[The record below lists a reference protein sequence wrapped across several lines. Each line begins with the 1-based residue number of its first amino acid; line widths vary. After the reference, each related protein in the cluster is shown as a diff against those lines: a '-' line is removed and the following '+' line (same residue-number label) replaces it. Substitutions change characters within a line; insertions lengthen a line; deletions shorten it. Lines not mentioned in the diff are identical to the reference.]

1 MDRLEYI
8 RQEVGG
14 ITRPWAEAPRW
25 DTFKGPEFLGNVAL
39 GNATQLVIYARH
51 IPGHQLLV
59 AIMGGGGAIG
69 GGAFI
74 FPRQWQHQD
83 YVADKMHML
92 RTLNDKGNVA
102 DWINAQLGQL
112 GTDLQGNYI
121 IDCTMSPDDRL
132 RCCRCDAPVAVAD
145 WDDYN
150 QTCAL
155 CCTSCGRHSE
165 TEDPEEMQTCS
176 QFPGMCPQCVDDAL
190 REFALDIKSDGRL

>member
-1 MDRLEYI
+1 MDRTPEKI
-8 RQEVGG
+8 RTEVGG

-25 DTFKGPEFLGNVAL
+25 DQFQGPEFWGSVAL
-39 GNATQLVIYARH
+39 GNGTQLDLYARH
-51 IPGHQLLV
+51 MAAGALLV
-59 AIMGGGGAIG
+59 SIMTSGGAIQG
-69 GGAFI
+69 GSWV
-74 FPRQWQHQD
+74 FPGRQWVHNS
-83 YVADKMHML
+83 YAAEKLNL
-92 RTLNDKGNVA
+92 RGDSRNVA
-102 DWINAQLGQL
+102 DWINAQLGQI
-112 GTDLQGNYI
+112 GTDLQGRYMT
-121 IDCTMSPDDRL
+121 DCTMSPDDRL
-132 RCCRCDAPVAVAD
+132 LCRFCDAPVAVAD